1 MDGEVITGART
12 YLHALRDVFG
22 EAFVHKNTANKQVI
36 KAHLDQK
43 EVNSQALQTFFSQL
57 PAGEWDWYL
66 FVEHAEQLHELFGV
80 SDEELKEVAVTP
92 LSNQELL
99 ELKWEFTLQ
108 VLREYKKFSAEF
120 YDALKYN
127 NNTHL
132 SREELHLLTELM
144 TTFKH
149 IKEWSSS
156 IKESYE
162 NKKPRKQLL
171 AELNT
176 QRIPIEFLLL
186 RILYIFTRETT
197 PKQADTYA
205 DLLARERIG
214 LVYTKTS
221 ALAQS

>member
-1 MDGEVITGART
+1 MVGEMTTGART
-12 YLHALRDVFG
+12 YLHALRNVFG
-22 EAFVHKNTANKQVI
+22 EAFVHKSNANKQVI

-43 EVNSQALQTFFSQL
+43 EVDSQALQAFFDQL
-57 PAGEWDWYL
+57 PVGEWDWYV

-80 SDEELKEVAVTP
+80 ADEELKEVAVTP
-92 LSNQELL
+92 LGSQELL

-127 NNTHL
+127 DNTHL

-156 IKESYE
+156 IKEHYE

-171 AELNT
+171 TELNQ

-186 RILYIFTRETT
+186 RILYIFTRDST
-197 PKQADTYA
+197 PEQTDTYA

-214 LVYTKTS
+214 LAYTKIGVS
-221 ALAQS
+221 ALS